1 MMAVAAARLDSGA
14 GRRAH
19 CPLASLPRISA
30 GIALPSP
37 PPTANVATRSRR
49 RTRRD
54 RRDASASAGAQLLDT
69 KVISLEA
76 AKKMAA
82 AAEAEARRNGWTVAV
97 AVVDVSGGLILFHR
111 LDRVQTASLDIA
123 IAKARTAARFR
134 RPTKALEDAVA
145 GGRMAILSFEGVVA
159 VEGGLPIVVG
169 DDVIGAIGVSGMT
182 SQQDGV
188 VAKAGAD
195 VVTP

>member
-1 MMAVAAARLDSGA
+1 MSRLVLAAALVA
-14 GRRAH
+14 
-19 CPLASLPRISA
+19 
-30 GIALPSP
+30 IA
-37 PPTANVATRSRR
+37 ATPH
-49 RTRRD
+49 
-54 RRDASASAGAQLLDT
+54 ASAGAQLLDT